1 MYFVSAKA
9 LRSAYVVLKRT
20 LGFRCNWEAHLM
32 HCALMAALYY
42 LYNHKPHLLKFRS
55 LFELIFGDS

>member
-1 MYFVSAKA
+1 
-9 LRSAYVVLKRT
+9 
-20 LGFRCNWEAHLM
+20 M